1 VHILSRAKYL
11 LFSIYAIKQRYK
23 HEAGGNN
30 WGNRQDSRVMKSFPH
45 GTEPQNF
52 AWLVR
57 DTEVQ
62 HDIGMQI
69 DKLEVIDQE
78 AEIEDAR

>member
-1 VHILSRAKYL
+1 
-11 LFSIYAIKQRYK
+11 
-23 HEAGGNN
+23 
-30 WGNRQDSRVMKSFPH
+30 MKSFPH